1 MVGAPPDGE
10 TVSFKKGTTV
20 LGTGSLSSGSAS
32 FTTSTLP
39 VGTSVVKAVYGG
51 DIHFGGSKSN
61 TVKQVVKKPG
71 K

>member
-1 MVGAPPDGE
+1 
-10 TVSFKKGTTV
+10 
-20 LGTGSLSSGSAS
+20 
-32 FTTSTLP
+32 
-39 VGTSVVKAVYGG
+39 VYGG